1 MVEPILMT
9 KVKNAIMK
17 RRNDVSFDLHN
28 ITVNHKKYG
37 CSGFIINN
45 NNQTTV
51 YINTE
56 PCLNQYM
63 YRYADNTKDFS
74 GYHNRWASS
83 FEELIDA
90 IDKLLDSSPA
100 EAKERRI

>member
-1 MVEPILMT
+1 
-9 KVKNAIMK
+9 
-17 RRNDVSFDLHN
+17 
-28 ITVNHKKYG
+28 
-37 CSGFIINN
+37 
-45 NNQTTV
+45 
-51 YINTE
+51 
-56 PCLNQYM
+56 M